1 MDWCDLSQQ
10 TQKSIMNLNTGIVNV
25 NSEEGGKLSE
35 QSQNIPASRQTSL
48 KLYVLIDRI

>member
-1 MDWCDLSQQ
+1 MYGCDLSQH
-10 TQKSIMNLNTGIVNV
+10 TQQSMMNLSMSIVDV